1 MAFLRTFTALLVAAA
16 IWMLA
21 FVGFD
26 ESRSPLLK
34 TIAGWLSP
42 LRVVGWLV
50 YLVLF
55 AACLVL
61 AFRFL
66 GRGSAPAD
74 ERNGR

>member
-26 ESRSPLLK
+26 EAASPVLK
-34 TIAGWLSP
+34 SIAGWLSP

-50 YLVLF
+50 YFVLF
-55 AACLVL
+55 ALCLML
-61 AFRFL
+61 AFRFM
-66 GRGSAPAD
+66 GRSPAR
-74 ERNGR
+74 ENNGH